1 METIKKLV
9 GDSIT
14 ESNLKNVDCYIYEN
28 FALFIQSMGFC
39 EFAIKENHVHP
50 SYMIIIEFENGG
62 FIIPPRIELKKNYY
76 LASILSP
83 DIPHEDKATK
93 FPNYYTIM
101 IDKEFFESQF
111 LLYQNEI
118 PRYEGEQFLIC
129 HDFLKML
136 HLYAFESSKNMK
148 NSEITLECQ
157 TKLLT
162 HWIIRSLLGEN
173 YDMRSVSTNER
184 IGRVQAYIE
193 LHCGEEL
200 YVSDLAKNANMS
212 VSNFNRLFTKEVG
225 MSPKNYLTDVRLNKS
240 LKLLRRNELSVSEI
254 AEQCGFSSLSHFSSV
269 FKKAHDMS
277 PRKSREKPS
286 LELIMKR

>member
-1 METIKKLV
+1 MKNMEVIKKLV

-14 ESNLKNVDCYIYEN
+14 ESNLKNVDCYVYEN

-39 EFAIKENHVHP
+39 EFAVKEQHVHP
-50 SYMIIIEFENGG
+50 SYMIIIEFGTDD
-62 FIIPPRIELKKNYY
+62 FLIPPRIELKKNYY
-76 LASILSP
+76 LASIVSP
-83 DIPHEDKATK
+83 NIPHEDKAVE

-101 IDKEFFESQF
+101 IDKEYFESQF

-118 PRYEGEQFLIC
+118 PRYEGQQFLIC

-148 NSEITLECQ
+148 NGEITLECQ

-173 YDMRSVSTNER
+173 YDMRSISTNER
-184 IGRVQAYIE
+184 IGRIQTYIE
-193 LHCGEEL
+193 LHCGEDL
-200 YVSDLAKNANMS
+200 SVSDFAKSANMS

-240 LKLLRRNELSVSEI
+240 VKLLRRNDLSVSEI
-254 AEQCGFSSLSHFSSV
+254 AEQCGFYSLSHFSAV
-269 FKKAHDMS
+269 FKKAYEMS
-277 PRKSREKPS
+277 PTEYREKYQV
-286 LELIMKR
+286 